1 MEIAIH
7 WLRAVFRFRRKLC
20 NNQIDISAFS
30 IRHLDAILKRQITVL
45 DMTFKLPFKCF
56 RSVRFIY
63 STYCYI
69 FLILVF
75 YIATVIQ

>member
-7 WLRAVFRFRRKLC
+7 WLHAVFRSLINLQHSDWC
-20 NNQIDISAFS
+20 STFS

-45 DMTFKLPFKCF
+45 DMTFNLPFKRF

-63 STYCYI
+63 STYYNLFYI
-69 FLILVF
+69 FVV